1 MVIATQTPSK
11 QWVVASETRPN
22 VLYVVKQVGGYYS
35 CDCAGH
41 YRWSRCKH
49 ADAVRKAQPVPA
61 ADPAKV
67 EMAKRLGLMA
77 S

>member
-1 MVIATQTPSK
+1 MVIAKQSAR
-11 QWVVASETRPN
+11 QWVIASETQPN
-22 VLYVVKQVGGYYS
+22 TLYVVKLVNGYYS

-41 YRWSRCKH
+41 YRWNRCKH
-49 ADAVRKAQPVPA
+49 ADAVRKAQPAPA